1 MRIRM
6 LSFEFL
12 CIHAISV
19 VSEWFENAFGA
30 ILVYA
35 EVANTLVEVHQASK

>member
-1 MRIRM
+1 MKIRM
-6 LSFEFL
+6 LFFEFL

-19 VSEWFENAFGA
+19 VSEWFEDTFGA

-35 EVANTLVEVHQASK
+35 EVGNPLVEVHEASK

>member
-1 MRIRM
+1 MRIPM

-19 VSEWFENAFGA
+19 VSERFEDAFGA

-35 EVANTLVEVHQASK
+35 EVANPLVELHEPSK